1 MLVVFFGLIAYRII
15 IGFSPVVSTRPVLVF
30 CSSSSRIGENGH
42 ESTLWGLEK
51 RDLMEGLHME
61 GQRERERERERE
73 KKNTVVVVVS
83 STAATPRFFFLKVR
97 TSRTPSSRR
106 PEPPRARE
114 RASVTLASPGP
125 PFSGP
130 REGRDR
136 DPGSLPLGMPWEKKS
151 GERLSL
157 DASPI
162 QKKTRPSASIENN
175 KGKALSVLLSIPLR
189 LLLST
194 AAAPHDK
201 HGHGV
206 DAAGEQGRGR

>member
-61 GQRERERERERE
+61 GQRERERERE

-136 DPGSLPLGMPWEKKS
+136 DPGSLPLGMPWEKKKWRKAKLGCEPHTKKNS
-151 GERLSL
+151 AECEHRKQQGKSAFCFAFYPSSAPSL
-157 DASPI
+157 NSC
-162 QKKTRPSASIENN
+162 R
-175 KGKALSVLLSIPLR
+175 
-189 LLLST
+189 
-194 AAAPHDK
+194 AA
-201 HGHGV
+201 
-206 DAAGEQGRGR
+206 